1 MAHPFVHVEL
11 TTTDIG
17 KAKSFYQSLF
27 HWELNDV
34 EVAPGRTYTMIG
46 VGEGTGGGMM
56 QAPGPGMPSAWLPYV
71 LVDDIV
77 ATTEKAKSL
86 GAEVCLDVM
95 EVMDMGR
102 LSIISDPTGAMLGF
116 WQPKSK

>member
-11 TTTDIG
+11 TTTDLG
-17 KAKSFYQSLF
+17 KSKSFYQSLF
-27 HWELNDV
+27 QWQLNDV
-34 EVAPGRTYTMIG
+34 EVGPGRTYTMIG

-56 QAPGPGMPSAWLPYV
+56 QAPGPNMPSAWLPYV

-86 GAEVCLDVM
+86 GATVCLDVM
-95 EVMDMGR
+95 EVMDTGS
-102 LSIISDPTGAMLGF
+102 LSIISDPTGAMIGF
-116 WQPKSK
+116 WQPKKK